1 MGLEFH
7 QWLLVCEAG
16 IVMGEVGRACRDL
29 TLKAL
34 KVQEQAGELVQWLK
48 AHTAL
53 AEDLDSVLSTASSG
67 YNSELLLQRIRCLL
81 LASAGTCTHAP
92 HCTHR
97 YTSIYISK
105 D

>member
-16 IVMGEVGRACRDL
+16 IVVGEVGGACRDL

-34 KVQEQAGELVQWLK
+34 KVQEQAGEVAQWLK

-53 AEDLDSVLSTASSG
+53 AEDLDSVPSTASSG
-67 YNSELLLQRIRCLL
+67 YNSELY
-81 LASAGTCTHAP
+81 SAGACTHAP